1 MSARKPNFPPIAGF
15 GAALGVLA
23 IGAGAFGAHA
33 LKPFLIEQGMVSPWE
48 TAVLFNLLHAV
59 AISALGWTFGP
70 VPWSSRSGLVGLAW
84 ILGTSLFSGSLY
96 LLALGGPRWLG
107 PITPLGGLLL
117 LGGWLLAIFLRPARP
132 VRPD

>member
-1 MSARKPNFPPIAGF
+1 MPVRKPSFPPIAMI
-15 GAALGVLA
+15 GAALGALA
-23 IGAGAFGAHA
+23 IATGAFGAHA
-33 LKPFLIEQGMVSPWE
+33 LKPFLTEQGMGSAWE

-70 VPWSSRSGLVGLAW
+70 VPWSNRSGLVGLAW

-117 LGGWLLAIFLRPARP
+117 LIGWLLAIFLRPDRS